1 MTYSGKKGSAMNITV
16 YLGASRGNDPSY
28 EACASALGAWIADH
42 GHTLIYG
49 GSRTG
54 LMGAL
59 SAGALKKGGTV
70 IGVEPQEFIDTAL
83 QQEGLTKLIVTPDM
97 ASRKA
102 KMMELGDLFLAFPG
116 GFGTL
121 EEISQVMS
129 EVKLGHLKGRFAFL
143 DFNGYYQP
151 MKAFLNE
158 GIWQLLRKRE
168 RYINS
173 RINGLNKRLI
183 KRSKMS
189 LDSQITLLT
198 II

>member
-83 QQEGLTKLIVTPDM
+83 QQEGLTKLINTE
-97 ASRKA
+97 KA
-102 KMMELGDLFLAFPG
+102 IG
-116 GFGTL
+116 
-121 EEISQVMS
+121 Q
-129 EVKLGHLKGRFAFL
+129 
-143 DFNGYYQP
+143 
-151 MKAFLNE
+151 
-158 GIWQLLRKRE
+158 
-168 RYINS
+168 
-173 RINGLNKRLI
+173 
-183 KRSKMS
+183 
-189 LDSQITLLT
+189 T